1 MKYIHLNAL
10 FLMVVFLTSCQTD
23 VPEAYIKSEFKDTV
37 TSYGP
42 NTMVRNVKQAKNGDI
57 LIAAYNGVFRYDGKL
72 FTSITSACRQ
82 AGFATRVRLNQRL

>member
-10 FLMVVFLTSCQTD
+10 FLMFVFLTSCGQSQTD

-42 NTMVRNVKQAKNGDI
+42 NTMVWGITEDRKGNIWFGAND
-57 LIAAYNGVFRYDGKL
+57 LWRYDGS
-72 FTSITSACRQ
+72 TY
-82 AGFATRVRLNQRL
+82 TRVS